1 MATSHPLH
9 PLAEKRIKALQR
21 ELEGGFGNTDSERKI
36 VNALVY
42 GATAAQTVGMLE
54 AFAKAR
60 ISYNASPEGQAHAA
74 KTRSIGGR

>member
-1 MATSHPLH
+1 MAHTSHPLH
-9 PLAEKRIKALQR
+9 PVAVERLEALTAQLEAEMGQ
-21 ELEGGFGNTDSERKI
+21 TPSDRKI

-60 ISYNASPEGQAHAA
+60 RQYNDAHQGEPGEAA
-74 KTRSIGGR
+74 RKHGGR